1 MRRGEMAQC
10 GVRSTVILAGNERMG
25 EHRRHKAAFHAKNE
39 RQRPFSKPI
48 CRQAS

>member
-1 MRRGEMAQC
+1 MWG
-10 GVRSTVILAGNERMG
+10 SLAECEGNERMG
-25 EHRRHKAAFHAKNE
+25 ECRRHKAAFHAKNE